1 MRNQAKLSEDQQ
13 EVGAMRKQRRKKAP
27 VINDHL
33 CELFMNAVTAQEAIR
48 SKPGI
53 TADETEKCGLII
65 YAFEKYVGVMPWEHS
80 PLDPYAEG
88 HWLELRK
95 ALLKAIDAKDG
106 QAA

>member
-1 MRNQAKLSEDQQ
+1 MRSQAKLLEDPQ

-33 CELFMNAVTAQEAIR
+33 CELFMNAITAQEASR
-48 SKPGI
+48 TRDL
-53 TADETEKCGLII
+53 TAAEAERCGLTI
-65 YAFEKYVGVMPWEHS
+65 YAFEKAVGVFPWEHS

-106 QAA
+106 RAA

>member
-1 MRNQAKLSEDQQ
+1 
-13 EVGAMRKQRRKKAP
+13 MRKQRRKKAP

-33 CELFMNAVTAQEAIR
+33 CELFMNAITAQEAIR
-48 SKPGI
+48 TRDL
-53 TADETEKCGLII
+53 TAAEAEECGLII
-65 YAFEKYVGVMPWEHS
+65 YAFEKTVGVMPWEHS

-106 QAA
+106 RAA